1 MIDRSGLN
9 LNYSP
14 CKIKCSS
21 SLCLLS
27 VCLSPFIPSFS
38 LPPSTPLSLSALQ
51 DVGLILGIG
60 GGRQVFGST
69 VTRGA
74 LNIHTHGPMDVT
86 NRPSVKQKNSE
97 SAFVSNSD
105 ACVNSDLLSSIGLAL
120 GKIGPSENRAW
131 WPLSR
136 LLVLCYGLQKLDM
149 HYVYAADRG
158 KTGQGLEFQI

>member
-1 MIDRSGLN
+1 MFEF
-9 LNYSP
+9 
-14 CKIKCSS
+14 

-74 LNIHTHGPMDVT
+74 LNIHNHGPMDVT
-86 NRPSVKQKNSE
+86 NRPSGKQKNSE

-120 GKIGPSENRAW
+120 GKIGPSE
-131 WPLSR
+131 
-136 LLVLCYGLQKLDM
+136 LVLCYGLQKLDM